1 MTAAWS
7 WLAVTLLATAIGQLG
22 FKHASLRR
30 SRRETIAAAAIF
42 CAAPIASFLLALRQ
56 LSIAT
61 VYVSTA
67 LSQIIVVM
75 MSLKLFQER
84 YSGQQWAG
92 LALILAGVVIFNL
105 GAFP

>member
-7 WLAVTLLATAIGQLG
+7 WLAVALLATAIGQLVY
-22 FKHASLRR
+22 KHASLHR
-30 SRRETIAAAAIF
+30 SRRGTIAAAGIF
-42 CAAPIASFLLALRQ
+42 CVAPVAAFLALRQ

-67 LSQIIVVM
+67 LSQIIVVV
-75 MSLKLFQER
+75 MSLKVFHEK

-92 LALILAGVVIFNL
+92 LVLILVGVVIFNS
-105 GAFP
+105 GAFS

>member
-1 MTAAWS
+1 MTAAWA
-7 WLAVTLLATAIGQLG
+7 WLAVALLATAIGQLV

-30 SRRETIAAAAIF
+30 SRSGTIAAAAIF
-42 CAAPIASFLLALRQ
+42 CVAPVASFLALRQ

-75 MSLKLFQER
+75 MSLELFQER
-84 YSGQQWAG
+84 YSGRQWAG
-92 LALILAGVVIFNL
+92 LALILAGVVIFNM